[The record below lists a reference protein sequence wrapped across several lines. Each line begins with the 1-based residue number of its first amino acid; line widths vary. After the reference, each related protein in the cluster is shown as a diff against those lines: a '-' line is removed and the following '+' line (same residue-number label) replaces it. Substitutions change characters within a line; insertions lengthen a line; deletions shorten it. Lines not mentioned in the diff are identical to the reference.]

1 MLKRMLFSLALAAS
15 ATVHADAASEAK
27 VREAVKSLV
36 PSAQIDS
43 IMVSKLP
50 GFHEVVLSGQ
60 VLYISSDGKYLV
72 QGMVYD
78 VAMKRDLTE
87 EKKSTMRKAALAGV
101 PKNRMITFAAKDE
114 KHRVTVFT
122 DIDCGYCRK
131 LHQQI
136 AEYNNLGIT
145 IDYLFFPRSGPNTP
159 SFEKAITVWCSAD
172 KNKAFT
178 EAKNGVEQEKK
189 TCDNPISDDFALGQ
203 KVGVSGTPMIVAVDG
218 SQIGGYVAPAQML
231 ERLVA
236 IDATASK

>member
-43 IMVSKLP
+43 ITVSKLP

-60 VLYISSDGKYLV
+60 VLYISNDGKYLV

-101 PKNRMITFAAKDE
+101 PKSRMITFAAKDE
-114 KHRVTVFT
+114 KHRVVIFT

-159 SFEKAITVWCSAD
+159 SFDKAITVWCAAD

-178 EAKNGVEQEKK
+178 EAKNGVELEKK
-189 TCDNPISDDFALGQ
+189 TCDNPIADDFALGQ
-203 KVGVSGTPMIVAVDG
+203 KVGVSGTPMIVAADG
-218 SQIGGYVAPAQML
+218 SQIGGYIAPAQML

-236 IDATASK
+236 INATASK

>member
-1 MLKRMLFSLALAAS
+1 MLKRILFSLALVAS

-36 PSAQIDS
+36 PTAKIDS
-43 IMVSKLP
+43 VTVSKLP

-60 VLYISSDGKYLV
+60 VLYISNDGKYLV

-87 EKKSTMRKAALAGV
+87 EKKSTMRQTALAGV
-101 PKNRMITFAAKDE
+101 PKDRMISFPAKSE
-114 KHRVTVFT
+114 KHRVTIFT

-145 IDYLFFPRSGPNTP
+145 IDYLFFPRSGLNTP
-159 SFEKAITVWCSAD
+159 SFDKAVTVWCSAD
-172 KNKAFT
+172 KQKAFT
-178 EAKNGVEQEKK
+178 DAKAGMEQEKK
-189 TCDNPISDDFALGQ
+189 TCDNPVADDFALGQ
-203 KVGVSGTPMIVAVDG
+203 KLGVNGTPMIVAGDG
-218 SQIGGYVAPAQML
+218 SQIGGYVPPAQML

-236 IDATASK
+236 IDATK